1 MSGPSNDTTNRNEL
15 VTALQ
20 WQIDVGADE
29 AIADHPIDRFAVTA
43 QKKKAAADA
52 AAVAPKPVDIGN
64 ARPPQKKARTTTPAT
79 PLVPQDEVAASARSL
94 AESAADLAALRE
106 TLAAFDGCAL
116 KTTATNLVFGTGQTP
131 ADVMLIGEAPG
142 RDEDREGVPFVGVSG
157 KLLDVMLGYVN
168 LSRDE
173 NVYITNILP
182 WRPPGNRQPTD
193 AEIAACL
200 PFLARH
206 IALVAPRILVF
217 LGGTA
222 AKTLLGRREGIT
234 RLRGQWYEYS
244 SPTLESAGLE
254 PIPVMATLHPAYL
267 LRQPAQKRASW
278 KDLLSVRQRL
288 DTLTN

>member
-1 MSGPSNDTTNRNEL
+1 MTGQSKDIGDNRDEL
-15 VTALQ
+15 LAALQ
-20 WQIDVGADE
+20 WQIDMGADA
-29 AIADHPIDRFAVTA
+29 AIADQPIDRFAAATA
-43 QKKKAAADA
+43 KPKSSAPAASTA
-52 AAVAPKPVDIGN
+52 PVDS
-64 ARPPQKKARTTTPAT
+64 RPQPPAQPAIPPAT
-79 PLVPQDEVAASARSL
+79 LASQDAVAASARSA
-94 AESAADLAALRE
+94 AESAADLTALRDS
-106 TLAAFDGCAL
+106 LAAFDGCSL

-157 KLLDVMLGYVN
+157 RLLDVMLGYVD
-168 LSRDE
+168 LSRDK

-222 AKTLLGRREGIT
+222 AKTLLRRSEGIT
-234 RLRGQWYEYS
+234 RLRGHWREYS
-244 SPTLESAGLE
+244 SPTLENAGIA
-254 PIPVMATLHPAYL
+254 PIPAMATLHPAYL
-267 LRQPAQKRASW
+267 LRQPAQKRAAW

-288 DTLTN
+288 DTLTK

>member
-1 MSGPSNDTTNRNEL
+1 MSSPSHDTANRNDL

-29 AIADHPIDRFAVTA
+29 AIADHPIDRFALAA

-52 AAVAPKPVDIGN
+52 AAAAPKPVDSGD
-64 ARPPQKKARTTTPAT
+64 APPPQKKVRTTTPAT
-79 PLVPQDEVAASARSL
+79 PLVAQDEVAASARSL

-106 TLAAFDGCAL
+106 ALAAFDGCAL

-168 LSRDE
+168 LSREE

-244 SPTLESAGLE
+244 SPTLESAGLA
-254 PIPVMATLHPAYL
+254 PIPAMATLHPAYL

-288 DTLTN
+288 DTLTK